1 MEDRDLTEQEQVR
14 RSKLEKYAELG
25 VNPFGQNLKEH
36 IVLFKSKTNIV
47 IKQKKNLLTTN
58 QKSH

>member
-25 VNPFGQNLKEH
+25 VNPFGQKFERTH
-36 IVLFKSKTNIV
+36 SSVQV
-47 IKQKKNLLTTN
+47 KNE
-58 QKSH
+58 